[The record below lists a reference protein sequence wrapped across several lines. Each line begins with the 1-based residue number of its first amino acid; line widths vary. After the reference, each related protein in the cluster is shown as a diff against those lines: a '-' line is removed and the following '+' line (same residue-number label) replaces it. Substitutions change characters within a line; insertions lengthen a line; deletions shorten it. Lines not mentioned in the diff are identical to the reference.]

1 MVVDGFCCAGAVR
14 GRVTL
19 TWLARKRRLV
29 LDASGKIGT
38 LEAVLLVVESLTLTD
53 RADLCR

>member
-1 MVVDGFCCAGAVR
+1 MVVDGFCSAGVVR

-19 TWLARKRRLV
+19 TWLARKRLV